1 MALCLPPTMR
11 AAWLVLLL
19 TAGGGCSSS
28 IRYGRVAI
36 VEAFVLPAPPT
47 GSSAGA
53 IHTKTRRTPLGNAS
67 DAVMTTKVAMASLDS
82 DPVTLVLAGSSVVGA
97 FVVLATLR
105 DASNEATT
113 SGGGGFEKEV
123 QGEETETSFLPS
135 QRGPLDEEA
144 NTSTAPR
151 GLGVGRR
158 GTLLTLASSAMSFAA
173 GDLMLNAVTTTAGVV
188 AAPAAGIY
196 DRVLA
201 FGNKYRGTAIA
212 SEELLAWVAA
222 QKVASATPEIQAWI
236 AAQRKLQLVR
246 KFATAATAAVT
257 RTGTATTRAA
267 GAAGG
272 VIEEGLLA
280 RAATMTAATAATKA
294 MSMPSKNITTAPT
307 TNSETPGFAIDDDDK
322 KILQLSLSSNDKNLT
337 AATNTTSCTKDHDY

>member
-1 MALCLPPTMR
+1 MPLYLPTTMR

-19 TAGGGCSSS
+19 TAAGGWGSTTSC
-28 IRYGRVAI
+28 GRVAI
-36 VEAFVLPAPPT
+36 VEAFVLPAPPPT
-47 GSSAGA
+47 ISRART
-53 IHTKTRRTPLGNAS
+53 IHTITRRTLLGDAS
-67 DAVMTTKVAMASLDS
+67 ASAMTTKVAMASFDS
-82 DPVTLVLAGSSVVGA
+82 DPVALMVGGSSVIAA
-97 FVVLATLR
+97 FIALATLR
-105 DASNEATT
+105 DVSHEATT
-113 SGGGGFEKEV
+113 SGGGGLEKEV
-123 QGEETETSFLPS
+123 QGKETDVLPS

-144 NTSTAPR
+144 TTSTTTR

-188 AAPAAGIY
+188 ATPAAGIY
-196 DRVLA
+196 ERVIA

-222 QKVASATPEIQAWI
+222 QKVATLSPEIQAWI

-257 RTGTATTRAA
+257 RAGTATTKAA

-272 VIEEGLLA
+272 VIEEGFLA
-280 RAATMTAATAATKA
+280 RAATVTAATAATKA
-294 MSMPSKNITTAPT
+294 MSTPSNTTTAPT
-307 TNSETPGFAIDDDDK
+307 TNSEATEFANDDDDNK
-322 KILQLSLSSNDKNLT
+322 DLLSLSSNDKNLT
-337 AATNTTSCTKDHDY
+337 AATNTTLDCAKDDD